1 MINIESTFTTPR
13 NIENYLDR
21 IQLKSKGTIKNT
33 ESYLR
38 WFDNYL
44 KVTYNKPNEV
54 VLDEILSMEKN
65 QDTVLFDIL
74 QNFVNHLSGK
84 TNYLNTNTI
93 SAVYVRQIV
102 YAIKDYLRFYGFK
115 ITSDDLKDA
124 LTLPRIV
131 EEERK
136 PLTRDQLHL
145 ILNNQTGLRRVLYL
159 VMSSS
164 GMRFSEVFQ
173 IRKRD
178 LELEKY
184 ERIMVKISAKI
195 TKTQKT

>member
-93 SAVYVRQIV
+93 SSGYVRQIV